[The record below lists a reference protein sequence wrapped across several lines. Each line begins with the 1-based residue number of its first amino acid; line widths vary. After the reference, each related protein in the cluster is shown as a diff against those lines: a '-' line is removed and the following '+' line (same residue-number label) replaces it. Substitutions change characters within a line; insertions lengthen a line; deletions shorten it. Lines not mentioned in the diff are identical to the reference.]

1 MKIFVTGATGLVGR
15 ALTNYLRSVG
25 NDVHP
30 FARPTDWNPDTGFIH
45 RERLEGCDAVIHLA
59 GENIASGRWTAARK
73 AKILD
78 SGRKGT
84 RLLSTALA
92 DLRHPPKALISA
104 SAIG

>member
-15 ALTNYLRSVG
+15 AITNYLRSVG

-30 FARPTDWNPDTGFIH
+30 FARQTDWNPDTGFIN

-59 GENIASGRWTAARK
+59 GENIASGRWTSARK

-78 SGRKGT
+78 SRRKGT

-92 DLRHPPKALISA
+92 DLAPSSKSAHQRISDR
-104 SAIG
+104 